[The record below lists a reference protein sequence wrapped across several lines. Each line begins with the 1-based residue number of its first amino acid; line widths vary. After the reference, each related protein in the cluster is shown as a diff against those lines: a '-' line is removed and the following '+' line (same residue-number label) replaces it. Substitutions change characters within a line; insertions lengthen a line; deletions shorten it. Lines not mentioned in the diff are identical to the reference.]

1 MVSGFKKETAALL
14 RQGAFF
20 VRRNDEASAAA
31 CNKKVIVMSPDDPQ
45 ALHRLGDLENRQGNT
60 ARAIELLQLA
70 IQRDPA
76 QAEAYVCLGTILE
89 SAGQS
94 QKAMHCYRKALLVSP
109 GMPSALFYAGRL
121 LFHAGRFR
129 DAIECLE
136 KAKEAGSLDSGLLL
150 SLGRA
155 YLAEGFM
162 ENAAE
167 TFERLLHTEPR
178 SSQAYFYRG
187 VIHQTGDNPE
197 SALAC
202 YRKALSIDA
211 AFAEAHL
218 NMGLIYAR
226 LGDPASAR
234 KSYTRALDVN
244 PEMPEALN
252 NVGNLLM
259 EAGTPKE
266 ALHWY
271 QRAHASQPE
280 ALNIYLNLANCYRK
294 SMLFQDAI
302 ECYEDII
309 EKDPAAADA
318 YLGLGSVYK
327 EVRKADQAIACFQ
340 KVLRLNPHA
349 AAAYEKLAIVYNDLG
364 ASRQARAYLDRKINI
379 QPDFADEVKKAMMMP
394 VVYDSVDEIDECRK
408 TFVDELEQL
417 IGQAKRIHDPH
428 RQIGATNFILAL
440 HGKNERPIRETLAR
454 FYRSICPDLEWTS
467 PWLPA
472 HRSGKRVRI
481 GMLSKFFNNTTIGSL
496 YHGLIENLPKSK
508 FRLSLFRLPGKEDEL
523 SRRMAEAADE
533 VVTLPPDFRKAR
545 EMVGRK
551 QLDVL
556 FYPEIG
562 MDALTYFI
570 AFSRLAPV
578 QCKRGFQITTG
589 IPAIDYFISSDAA
602 EPMNAQRFY
611 SERLVRLKGTG
622 YYYHR
627 PPKPALRPIRTAFG
641 LPEKQKLY
649 LCPQSLFK
657 LHPDFDVFLEAVLR
671 KDPDGCIVLLEGQ
684 YKQWKKQLLKRLSR
698 TIGEELVRRIHF
710 VPRMPRKQFLQLY
723 LLADAVIDTIH
734 FSGGH
739 TSLECFAW
747 GIPVVTLPTEMLPGR
762 LTYGFYRQMEIM
774 DCVAEDVGGYAQ
786 IACRLANDS
795 AWYDRIHQKIARR
808 SNVLFENRNDVEEL
822 AAFLLKAVDIAYNS
836 KCKPAIGN

>member
-1 MVSGFKKETAALL
+1 MVSGFEKKTAALL
-14 RQGAFF
+14 RQGASFE
-20 VRRNDEASAAA
+20 RRNDDASAVA
-31 CNKKVIVMSPDDPQ
+31 CYEEAIILSPEDPR
-45 ALHRLGDLENRQGNT
+45 ALHRLGNLENRQGNT
-60 ARAIELLQLA
+60 VRAIELLQLA

-76 QAEAYVCLGTILE
+76 RAEAYVCLGTILD
-89 SAGQS
+89 SAGHS
-94 QKAMHCYRKALLVSP
+94 QKAMHCYRKALSISP
-109 GMPSALFYAGRL
+109 DLPSALTNAGRL
-121 LFHAGRFR
+121 LLHAGRFR
-129 DAIECLE
+129 DAIEWLE
-136 KAKEAGSLDSGLLL
+136 KAKEAGGFDSGLLL

-155 YLAEGFM
+155 YLAEGLM

-167 TFERLLHTEPR
+167 AFEHLLHIEPR
-178 SSQAYFYRG
+178 SSQAHFYRG

-197 SALAC
+197 AALAC
-202 YRKALSIDA
+202 YRQALSIDA

-226 LGDPASAR
+226 LGDPTSAR

-244 PEMPEALN
+244 PDMPEALN

-259 EAGTPKE
+259 ETGTPKE
-266 ALHWY
+266 ALDWY
-271 QRAHASQPE
+271 QRAHANQPG
-280 ALNIYLNLANCYRK
+280 ALNIYLNLANCYRQC
-294 SMLFQDAI
+294 MLFQDAI
-302 ECYEDII
+302 GCYERIL
-309 EKDPAAADA
+309 EQDPDAADA

-327 EVRKADQAIACFQ
+327 ELRKADRAIACFQ
-340 KVLRLNPHA
+340 KVLTLNPRA

-364 ASRQARAYLDRKINI
+364 ESRQARACLDRKIHI
-379 QPDFADEVKKAMMMP
+379 QPDFADEVKRAMIMP
-394 VVYDSVDEIDECRK
+394 VIYDSVDEIDVCRK

-417 IGQAKRIHDPH
+417 LGQAKRIHDPH

-440 HGKNERPIRETLAR
+440 HGKNERPIRETLAS

-508 FRLSLFRLPGKEDEL
+508 FRLSLLRLPGKEDEL

-545 EMVGRK
+545 EIVARK

-589 IPAIDYFISSDAA
+589 IPAVDYFISSDAA

-627 PPKPALRPIRTAFG
+627 PPKPARRFGRTALG
-641 LPEKQKLY
+641 LPEKQTLY

-657 LHPDFDVFLEAVLR
+657 LHPDFDPLLEAVLR
-671 KDPDGCIVLLEGQ
+671 KDPNGCIVLLEGH
-684 YKQWKKQLLKRLSR
+684 YEQWKKQLLKRLSR
-698 TIGEELVRRIHF
+698 TIGEGLVRRVRF
-710 VPRMPRKQFLQLY
+710 VPRMPREQFLQLY

-747 GIPVVTLPTEMLPGR
+747 SIPVVTLPTEMLPGR

-774 DCVAEDVGGYAQ
+774 DCVAEDVAGYAE
-786 IACRLANDS
+786 IACRLANDT
-795 AWYDRIHQKIARR
+795 AWRDHIRQKIARR
-808 SNVLFENRNDVEEL
+808 SKVLFENRSDVEEL
-822 AAFLLKAVDIAYNS
+822 AAFLLKAVDIAYDS